1 MSNISR
7 QCLFLL
13 DSVYLW
19 NTCCDVI
26 KGTQCST
33 LSTVTVNNE
42 QCVVGTTVLC
52 NVCKQTSRDGGTHT
66 TAQVDEPNNRAC
78 AVLRACSQGCA
89 RTTRHTP
96 THNKTKEERRG
107 KNRRERKRNKRV
119 VLDGG
124 GARLA
129 DAATRHHLT
138 PTNKEEKNRRTAVS
152 RTSTREHKQ
161 FRKQVLARA
170 QAMGITHCPACG
182 VKLQYNNNGQRK
194 PNSAEADHIIPA
206 SLGGTNHPDNGRVLC
221 AKCNSRRGNG
231 RHGKGRARHYQKN
244 ENERDRLPIAVMP
257 TQHSDTW

>member
-1 MSNISR
+1 
-7 QCLFLL
+7 
-13 DSVYLW
+13 
-19 NTCCDVI
+19 
-26 KGTQCST
+26 
-33 LSTVTVNNE
+33 
-42 QCVVGTTVLC
+42 
-52 NVCKQTSRDGGTHT
+52 
-66 TAQVDEPNNRAC
+66 
-78 AVLRACSQGCA
+78 VLRACSQGCA

-96 THNKTKEERRG
+96 TQNKER
-107 KNRRERKRNKRV
+107 KARRERENKRTRERENKRV

-138 PTNKEEKNRRTAVS
+138 QTRREKNKEERRTTMS

-182 VKLQYNNNGQRK
+182 TKLQYHNDGQRK

-231 RHGKGRARHYQKN
+231 RGGKGRARHYQKN
-244 ENERDRLPIAVMP
+244 EDERDRLPIAVMP
-257 TQHSDTW
+257 TEHSDTW

>member
-1 MSNISR
+1 MAAR
-7 QCLFLL
+7 ALH
-13 DSVYLW
+13 
-19 NTCCDVI
+19 NTRPSTNEEKRKNEK
-26 KGTQCST
+26 KG
-33 LSTVTVNNE
+33 
-42 QCVVGTTVLC
+42 
-52 NVCKQTSRDGGTHT
+52 R
-66 TAQVDEPNNRAC
+66 
-78 AVLRACSQGCA
+78 
-89 RTTRHTP
+89 
-96 THNKTKEERRG
+96 KEER
-107 KNRRERKRNKRV
+107 KRV

-138 PTNKEEKNRRTAVS
+138 QHTPTQTKKKKRTTVS
-152 RTSTREHKQ
+152 RTSTKEHKQ

-170 QAMGITHCPACG
+170 QALGITHCPACG

-206 SLGGTNHPDNGRVLC
+206 SLGGSNHPDNGRVLC

-244 ENERDRLPIAVMP
+244 EGERDRLPIAVMP

>member
-1 MSNISR
+1 MRARKAARALHDSR
-7 QCLFLL
+7 H
-13 DSVYLW
+13 
-19 NTCCDVI
+19 
-26 KGTQCST
+26 ST
-33 LSTVTVNNE
+33 
-42 QCVVGTTVLC
+42 
-52 NVCKQTSRDGGTHT
+52 
-66 TAQVDEPNNRAC
+66 
-78 AVLRACSQGCA
+78 
-89 RTTRHTP
+89 
-96 THNKTKEERRG
+96 NKEKKKKSEE
-107 KNRRERKRNKRV
+107 KRKRTERV

-138 PTNKEEKNRRTAVS
+138 PTTNNKEKRTTVS

-170 QAMGITHCPACG
+170 QQMGITHCPACG

-206 SLGGTNHPDNGRVLC
+206 SLGGSNHPDNGRVLC

-244 ENERDRLPIAVMP
+244 EDERDRLPVAVMP
-257 TQHSDTW
+257 TQHTDTW

>member
-1 MSNISR
+1 M
-7 QCLFLL
+7 
-13 DSVYLW
+13 
-19 NTCCDVI
+19 
-26 KGTQCST
+26 
-33 LSTVTVNNE
+33 
-42 QCVVGTTVLC
+42 
-52 NVCKQTSRDGGTHT
+52 
-66 TAQVDEPNNRAC
+66 
-78 AVLRACSQGCA
+78 LRACSQSCA
-89 RTTRHTP
+89 RTTRHP
-96 THNKTKEERRG
+96 PSHKQKEKERREE
-107 KNRRERKRNKRV
+107 KRSKRKEKRSKRV

-138 PTNKEEKNRRTAVS
+138 QTKRKKRTTMS

-182 VKLQYNNNGQRK
+182 TKLQYNNNGQRK

-231 RHGKGRARHYQKN
+231 RGGKGRARHYQKN

-257 TQHSDTW
+257 TEHSNTW

>member
-1 MSNISR
+1 M
-7 QCLFLL
+7 
-13 DSVYLW
+13 
-19 NTCCDVI
+19 
-26 KGTQCST
+26 
-33 LSTVTVNNE
+33 
-42 QCVVGTTVLC
+42 
-52 NVCKQTSRDGGTHT
+52 
-66 TAQVDEPNNRAC
+66 
-78 AVLRACSQGCA
+78 LRACSQSCA
-89 RTTRHTP
+89 RTTRQPPFH
-96 THNKTKEERRG
+96 KTRKEEKQG
-107 KNRRERKRNKRV
+107 KRENKENRRV

-129 DAATRHHLT
+129 GGCDA
-138 PTNKEEKNRRTAVS
+138 PPPNTNKKQNKEKRIAVS

-231 RHGKGRARHYQKN
+231 RGGKGRARHYQKN
-244 ENERDRLPIAVMP
+244 QDERDRLPVAVMP
-257 TQHSDTW
+257 TQHTDTW

>member
-1 MSNISR
+1 MLCYVR
-7 QCLFLL
+7 ARRAARALH
-13 DSVYLW
+13 
-19 NTCCDVI
+19 NTHP
-26 KGTQCST
+26 ST
-33 LSTVTVNNE
+33 R
-42 QCVVGTTVLC
+42 
-52 NVCKQTSRDGGTHT
+52 KR
-66 TAQVDEPNNRAC
+66 
-78 AVLRACSQGCA
+78 
-89 RTTRHTP
+89 
-96 THNKTKEERRG
+96 EERKARG
-107 KNRRERKRNKRV
+107 KKKREQREQRV

-138 PTNKEEKNRRTAVS
+138 QTTNKKEKRTAVS
-152 RTSTREHKQ
+152 RTSTKEHKQ

-182 VKLQYNNNGQRK
+182 VKLQYTNNGQRK

-244 ENERDRLPIAVMP
+244 EDERDRLPIAVMP